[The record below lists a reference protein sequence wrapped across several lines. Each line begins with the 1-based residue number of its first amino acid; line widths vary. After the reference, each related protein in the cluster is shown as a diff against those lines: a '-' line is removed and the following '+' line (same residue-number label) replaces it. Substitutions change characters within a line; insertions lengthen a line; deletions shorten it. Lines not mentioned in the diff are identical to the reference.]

1 MRHLLT
7 LVAVLLIAVST
18 LGQSSAEINVHVLE
32 MPVAVVDASGNPV
45 RGLTAANFVLYDEN
59 KKQPITSFDAIDFAS
74 GSTANALSPMN
85 PAARRSFVLLFDLG
99 FTSPRSMSRAQE
111 AARRF
116 VNESVGPRDLVAV
129 ATVHP
134 DRGFRFITAFTT
146 DRQLVA
152 SAIDNPATFRGSDPL
167 QLANQTAL
175 WDGPQGYQ
183 SPGAAPVYERPA
195 NVDSATKAEIHAG
208 EADQHV
214 RDLAASAT
222 GQSELALRQR
232 IEREIDSIGNLA
244 SSLRGVPGRKQVVL
258 LSEGFDARLLQGFDA
273 RGSKEQ
279 TKLQTQIVFGNQ
291 EKLDTDK
298 IYGSATAMAGL
309 ERMAASF
316 RAADVIL
323 HAIDIQGVR
332 MQNNLD
338 EGSIINSNAGLFL
351 VARPTGGQV
360 FQNSNDLHDNFS
372 RLLRQQEV
380 VYVLGFHVPDS
391 APGTFHNVSVKL
403 VNAPNGARVSQ
414 GAGYFEKGRD
424 TAVERALTNAEI
436 IVNDI
441 PQHDL
446 RINMLAAPFPQTAA
460 GQPAQVPVIIDIN
473 GADLI
478 RETSTTIGGA
488 DVFIYAFDTAG
499 VVRDRLYE
507 RLTIEVAKVGEKVLA
522 TGIRYYG
529 TLMLPPGSYA
539 VKALVRTGD
548 PDRGPVDVVEKRGY
562 ARVNITVP
570 AEGQIAILPPIP
582 IDEDGKWLLVRGN
595 RGENAEYP
603 FEYGGRTFSPTATA
617 DLSGGPRRVAL
628 FIFGAQPADLTFE
641 TRPQTKVLGV
651 KEGNGVTKVVLQID
665 NAEGASSLDV
675 TVFKKGIAAG
685 QHTSVPLM

>member
-1 MRHLLT
+1 MRHILT
-7 LVAVLLIAVST
+7 FVAVLLIAVST
-18 LGQSSAEINVHVLE
+18 LGQSSSEINVHVVEL
-32 MPVAVVDASGNPV
+32 PVSVVDASGSPV
-45 RGLTAANFVLYDEN
+45 RGLTAANFALYDEK
-59 KKQPITSFDAIDFAS
+59 KKQPITSFDTIDFALV
-74 GSTANALSPMN
+74 GKVSTVGTAGALSPMN
-85 PAARRSFVLLFDLG
+85 PTARRSFVLLFDLG
-99 FTSPRSMSRAQE
+99 FTSPRSMSRSQE

-129 ATVHP
+129 STVDP
-134 DRGFRFITAFTT
+134 DRGFRFVTAFTT

-152 SAIDNPATFRGSDPL
+152 SAIANPATFRGADPL
-167 QLANQTAL
+167 QLANQTVIWTAHE
-175 WDGPQGYQ
+175 PT
-183 SPGAAPVYERPA
+183 GAATDFGLSTGGHADE
-195 NVDSATKAEIHAG
+195 AELHF
-208 EADQHV
+208 
-214 RDLAASAT
+214 RDLADQAT
-222 GQSELALRQR
+222 RQNELAIRQR
-232 IEREIDSIGNLA
+232 IEREIDSMGSLA
-244 SSLRGVPGRKQVVL
+244 QSLRRVPGRKQVVL

-279 TKLQTQIVFGNQ
+279 TKMQTQIVYGNQ

-298 IYGSATAMAGL
+298 VYGSASSLTKI
-309 ERMAASF
+309 ERMADAF
-316 RAADVIL
+316 RASDVVL
-323 HAIDIQGVR
+323 HAIDVQGVR
-332 MQNNLD
+332 VQNNLD
-338 EGSIINSNAGLFL
+338 EGSIINSNAGLFM
-351 VARPTGGQV
+351 VSRPTGGEV

-380 VYVLGFHVPDS
+380 VYILGFHVPDS

-446 RINMLAAPFPQTAA
+446 RINMLAVPFPQTAT
-460 GQPAQVPVIIDIN
+460 GQPARVPVIIDIN

-488 DVFIYAFDTAG
+488 DIFIYAFDTAG
-499 VVRDRLYE
+499 VVQDRIYE

-548 PDRGPVDVVEKRGY
+548 PDRGPEDVVEKRGY

-617 DLSGGPRRVAL
+617 DLSSGPRKVAL
-628 FIFGAQPADLTFE
+628 FIFGAQRADLTFE

-651 KEGNGVTKVVLQID
+651 TEGNGVTKAVLQID
-665 NAEGASSLDV
+665 SADGASSLDV

-685 QHTSVPLM
+685 QHISVPLM

>member
-1 MRHLLT
+1 MSRYLT
-7 LVAVLLIAVST
+7 FVAASLIAVST
-18 LGQSSAEINVHVLE
+18 LGQSSAEINVHVVEL
-32 MPVAVVDASGNPV
+32 PVWVVDASGKPV
-45 RGLTAANFVLYDEN
+45 RGLTAANFALYDEK

-74 GSTANALSPMN
+74 DGTATNALSPMN
-85 PAARRSFVLLFDLG
+85 PAARRSFLLLFDLG
-99 FTSPRSMSRAQE
+99 FTAPRSMSRSRE
-111 AARRF
+111 AALHF
-116 VNESVGPRDLVAV
+116 VSESVGPRDLVAV
-129 ATVHP
+129 STVDP
-134 DRGFRFITAFTT
+134 DRGFRFVTAFTT
-146 DRQLVA
+146 DRQLIA
-152 SAIDNPATFRGSDPL
+152 SAIGNPATFRGADPL
-167 QLANQTAL
+167 QVANQTVVWTAGDPIEKAQVVESSGL
-175 WDGPQGYQ
+175 
-183 SPGAAPVYERPA
+183 AAMGDQHMKDV
-195 NVDSATKAEIHAG
+195 
-208 EADQHV
+208 ADQ
-214 RDLAASAT
+214 AT
-222 GQSELALRQR
+222 RQNEIQIRQR

-244 SSLRGVPGRKQVVL
+244 SSLRRMPGRKQVVL
-258 LSEGFDARLLQGFDA
+258 LSEGFDASLLQGFDA

-298 IYGSATAMAGL
+298 IYGSASSLAKI
-309 ERMAASF
+309 ERMADAF
-316 RAADVIL
+316 RASDVVL
-323 HAIDIQGVR
+323 HAIDVQGVR
-332 MQNNLD
+332 VQNNLA
-338 EGSIINSNAGLFL
+338 EGSIINSNASLFML
-351 VARPTGGQV
+351 SRPTGGEV
-360 FQNSNDLHDNFS
+360 FQNSNDLHDDFS

-380 VYVLGFHVPDS
+380 VYILGFHVPDS
-391 APGTFHNVSVKL
+391 ASGTFHNVSVKL
-403 VNAPNGARVSQ
+403 VNAPNGSRISQ

-424 TAVERALTNAEI
+424 TPVERALTNAEI

-441 PQHDL
+441 PQRDL

-488 DVFIYAFDTAG
+488 DVFVYAFDSAG
-499 VVRDRLYE
+499 VVRDRIYE

-603 FEYGGRTFSPTATA
+603 FEYGGRTFLPTATA
-617 DLSGGPRRVAL
+617 NLSGGPRKVAL
-628 FIFGAQPADLTFE
+628 FIFGAQRADLSFE

-651 KEGNGVTKVVLQID
+651 TEGNGVTKVVLQID
-665 NAEGASSLDV
+665 SAEGASALDV